1 MYKDLTTGV
10 KSSITRSIKTVFE
23 NYMASISWDED
34 RFHMEDFIHQWR
46 IYINESAAW
55 TDKVSDEVKE
65 SSVFHEEV
73 AHKMNQVIDK
83 ILNEP
88 PSEEQIAGIEIMQ
101 EDLNTHYSYACKAEA
116 VYVGKQLKQKQNT

>member
-1 MYKDLTTGV
+1 MHKDLTTGV

-23 NYMASISWDED
+23 NYMASISWDEN

-46 IYINESAAW
+46 TYINESGTW
-55 TDKVSDEVKE
+55 NDKVSDEVKQ
-65 SSVFHEEV
+65 SSAFHEEV
-73 AHKMNQVIDK
+73 ANKMNQVIDK

-88 PSEEQIAGIEIMQ
+88 PSEEQIARIEIMQ

-116 VYVGKQLKQKQNT
+116 VYVENQLKQKQND